1 MGKDKIYENYRI
13 MSLDGSVIY
22 KSERANSKAD
32 KLSAVKGTQLD
43 KEKFGGVLFKN
54 LDTDKLETLICDYE
68 KKNSE
73 EFLVG
78 DYLRAIVNVSFK
90 HTVKEFEPNGG
101 VYIRLGY
108 SETDADIEDGVC
120 IREID
125 GVKTLIAID
134 VWRRIEHPIDP
145 ELLGKC
151 FTYDA
156 LRKTYTVV
164 NERMTTI
171 ANLKQIRESLYR
183 DGFYIDNVHYVRYK
197 RSAGASREGKCLFIA
212 EPFYKEMMRWSACGI
227 TDEQVNDQA
236 SWQAYIA
243 LTMSAIE
250 NRIKLP
256 KKAIMIIPDKSSV
269 FEDTAVCVKEDAKEG
284 LIASEEK
291 TFIENKIWDGE
302 SLLDTSVFKEN
313 GFGEKGMLLLRNR
326 FFKTCAFNTHLQ
338 KWFADNGITQ
348 IRQLAGYTT
357 ARNIS
362 DIKLVI
368 TESSL
373 KYLKFMSKGTSY
385 KDGFKLWIDNLYE
398 GKDTST
404 FGIVKTD
411 KPPSFMD
418 GAMTYT
424 SYQFLNTIPIAYEDM
439 ERFLCPSIDFLQK
452 IQEDSMF
459 LRYKINYLRETDLED
474 LRVLNA
480 DNYRRKTVMD
490 MLFKTPRFE
499 RTEFYSNLRED
510 VCKYFKKRLKRGE
523 VMVSGNYEVLFG
535 NPYEFLVATIN
546 KSYQP
551 TEPLLLSDGEVYTCR
566 FKDGEELLG
575 VRSPHITMGNLYVV
589 RNKHCKEIDE
599 YFDLTNE
606 IVCVNAIKSNIQ
618 HRLNGCDYDSDT
630 ILITNNP
637 WLLNGAKIC
646 YEQLGVP
653 VCSVEPKGK
662 AEYENTPESLTLLD
676 SKIAKNKIGE
686 IVNLSQFINSA
697 FWDEIMRGTHIKDL
711 LPMYY
716 DICKLAVLSG
726 MEIDK
731 AKRMYSV
738 DSNKVLRLLKEYR
751 DDFKKKNGGKLPN
764 FYNYITGNSLTK
776 DESNKSNLK
785 SPMSYV
791 HDIVDNMKSHVPSVN
806 KIPLT
811 ELFDLE
817 PGKDDGNDSRRKRKI
832 IDTVVYTH
840 DMLSVNRITDDMS
853 DGERVAVSEMRK
865 QLFDDCLETVSRNAV
880 NDHVLYMLLRELDGI
895 GNFPSKVSSAKS
907 LLFACLLYESRG
919 RLLSR
924 IKTSEGYQYTELNVY
939 MGADGDRDKYTIDY
953 IYGYAHTIKVNG
965 GKSVGKPFKIVHYDN
980 KAQFY
985 DADGNLIPKRYTR
998 FKN

>member
-32 KLSAVKGTQLD
+32 KLTAVKGTQLD

-134 VWRRIEHPIDP
+134 VWKRVEHPIDS

-151 FTYDA
+151 FAYDA
-156 LRKTYTVV
+156 VRKTYTVV
-164 NERMTTI
+164 KDHMPTV
-171 ANLKQIRESLYR
+171 ANLMQIRESLYR

-236 SWQAYIA
+236 SWHAYIA

-256 KKAIMIIPDKSSV
+256 KKAIMIIPDKSSI

-302 SLLDTSVFKEN
+302 SLLDTSVFEEN

-326 FFKTCAFNTHLQ
+326 FFKTCAFNTRLQ

-357 ARNIS
+357 ARNVS

-385 KDGFKLWIDNLYE
+385 KDGFKLWLDNLYE

-404 FGIVKTD
+404 FGVVKTD
-411 KPPSFMD
+411 KPPRHMS

-424 SYQFLNTIPIAYEDM
+424 SYQFLNTIPMPLETM
-439 ERFLCPSIDFLQK
+439 KLFLYPSIEFLQK

-459 LRYKINYLRETDLED
+459 LRYKINYLCDTDLED
-474 LRVLNA
+474 LRTLSA
-480 DNYRRKTVMD
+480 DNYRRKVVMD

-510 VCKYFKKRLKRGE
+510 VCKHFKKRLKQGE
-523 VMVSGNYEVLFG
+523 VLVSGNYEVLFG
-535 NPYEFLVATIN
+535 NPYEFLVATID
-546 KSYQP
+546 KDYQP
-551 TEPLLLSDGEVYTCR
+551 NDPLLLSDGEIYSCR
-566 FKDGEELLG
+566 FKDETEVLC
-575 VRSPHITMGNLYVV
+575 VRSPHITMGNLYIAQ
-589 RNKHCKEIDE
+589 NKHCKEIDE

-630 ILITNNP
+630 MLVTNDF
-637 WLLNGAKIC
+637 WLLNGARLC
-646 YEQLGVP
+646 YEQLSVP
-653 VCSVEPKGK
+653 VCCVESSGK
-662 AEYENTPESLTLLD
+662 TEYQNAPESLALLD
-676 SKIAKNKIGE
+676 SKIARNKIGE
-686 IVNLSQFINSA
+686 IVNLSQFINSVL
-697 FWDEIMRGTHIKDL
+697 WHKLMTGTPIEDL
-711 LPMYY
+711 NSIYY

-776 DESNKSNLK
+776 DESNKANLK

-791 HDIVDNMKSHVPSVN
+791 HDIVDNMESHVPSVK

-832 IDTVVYTH
+832 IDTVVYTRN
-840 DMLSVNRITDDMS
+840 MLSVNRITDEMS
-853 DGERVAVSEMRK
+853 DGERLIVGEKRK
-865 QLFDDCLETVSRNAV
+865 KLFDDCLETVSRNAV
-880 NDHVLYMLLRELDGI
+880 NDHVLYMLLRELDGV

-907 LLFACLLYESRG
+907 LLFACLLYESSG
-919 RLLSR
+919 RLLSK
-924 IKTSEGYQYTELNVY
+924 IKTTEGYQYSELKLY
-939 MGADGDRDKYTIDY
+939 EGASIDRDDYTIDY
-953 IYGYAHTIKVNG
+953 IYGYAHAIVVDG
-965 GKSVGKPFKIVHYDN
+965 GKPIGKPRKIILSDDGERFFD
-980 KAQFY
+980 K
-985 DADGNLIPKRYTR
+985 DGNVVPKRYTR

>member
-1 MGKDKIYENYRI
+1 MGKDKIYENHRI

-22 KSERANSKAD
+22 KSERAKAKDD
-32 KLSAVKGTQLD
+32 KLTAVKGMQLY

-54 LDTDKLETLICDYE
+54 LDTDKLETLIRDYE
-68 KKNSE
+68 KENSE

-78 DYLRAIVNVSFK
+78 DCLRAIVNVSFK

-108 SETDADIEDGVC
+108 SETDADMEDGVC
-120 IREID
+120 VREID

-134 VWRRIEHPIDP
+134 VWTRVEHPIDS

-164 NERMTTI
+164 KKHMTTV

-212 EPFYKEMMRWSACGI
+212 EPFYEAMMRWSACGI

-236 SWQAYIA
+236 SWQAYMA
-243 LTMSAIE
+243 LTMSAIK

-284 LIASEEK
+284 LVASEEK
-291 TFIENKIWDGE
+291 TLIENKIWDGE
-302 SLLDTSVFKEN
+302 ALLDTSVFEEN
-313 GFGEKGMLLLRNR
+313 GFEEKGMLLLRNR
-326 FFKTCAFNTHLQ
+326 FFKTCAFNTRLQ

-357 ARNIS
+357 ARNVS

-373 KYLKFMSKGTSY
+373 KYLKFIPKGMSY
-385 KDGFKLWIDNLYE
+385 KDGFKLWLDNLYE

-404 FGIVKTD
+404 FGVVKTD

-418 GAMTYT
+418 GAMTCT

-439 ERFLCPSIDFLQK
+439 ERFLRPSIDFLQK

-474 LRVLNA
+474 LRVLSA

-490 MLFKTPRFE
+490 MLFKTPHFE

-510 VCKYFKKRLKRGE
+510 VCRHFKKRLKHGE

-546 KSYQP
+546 KDYQP
-551 TEPLLLSDGEVYTCR
+551 TEPLLLSGGEVYTCR

-575 VRSPHITMGNLYVV
+575 IRSPHITMGNLYIV
-589 RNKHCKEIDE
+589 RNKYCKEIDE

-637 WLLNGAKIC
+637 RLLNGAKLC

-653 VCSVEPKGK
+653 VCCVDPTGK
-662 AEYENTPESLTLLD
+662 AEYENTPESLMILD
-676 SKIAKNKIGE
+676 SQIAKNKIGE
-686 IVNLSQFINSA
+686 IVNLSQFLNSV
-697 FWDEIMRGTHIKDL
+697 FWNEIMNGEQITDL
-711 LPMYY
+711 MPLYY

-738 DSNKVLRLLKEYR
+738 DSNKVLRSLKEYK

-776 DESNKSNLK
+776 DENNKSNLE

-791 HDIVDNMKSHVPSVN
+791 HDIVDNMESHVPSVK

-840 DMLSVNRITDDMS
+840 NRLSVNRITDDMS
-853 DGERVAVSEMRK
+853 DGERIAVSEIRK
-865 QLFDDCLETVSRNAV
+865 QLFEDCLETVSRNAV
-880 NDHVLYMLLRELDGI
+880 NDHVLYMLLRELDGM
-895 GNFPSKVSSAKS
+895 GNFKSKVSSAKS
-907 LLFACLLYESRG
+907 LLFACLLYESSG
-919 RLLSR
+919 RLLSK
-924 IKTSEGYQYTELNVY
+924 IKTPEGYQYAELNVY
-939 MGADGDRDKYTIDY
+939 MGEDEERNKYTTDY
-953 IYGYAHTIKVNG
+953 IYGYVHTIKVNG
-965 GKSVGKPFKIVHYDN
+965 GKSVGKLFKIVTCGDE
-980 KAQFY
+980 AQFY